1 MDNQPEQQS
10 EKITVLGY
18 DDGPTER
25 GFFDK
30 RLPRRAIPV
39 EQLQEEVKSF
49 LNAMDKVVGSIGTH
63 VGSFEMDTITVS
75 AEVNAKGKVSL
86 LGSGGEMGGKGGLSF
101 TFKRPKADEKHP

>member
-1 MDNQPEQQS
+1 MDEQPQQS
-10 EKITVLGY
+10 DKITVLGY
-18 DDGPTER
+18 DDGPAER
-25 GFFDK
+25 GFFEK
-30 RLPRRAIPV
+30 RLARRAIPV

-49 LNAMDKVVGSIGTH
+49 LNAMEKVIGSISTR

-101 TFKRPKADEKHP
+101 SFKRPKPDGTIGK